1 MVLFNADLDAG
12 QPHFGRAGKVV
23 APGERRIVNAEARL
37 REALLVARNRN
48 WAEQIAAML
57 KSGKRP
63 FVAVGAAHVAGIDG
77 LPEMLA
83 SKGFTVK
90 RVQ

>member
-1 MVLFNADLDAG
+1 MMAD
-12 QPHFGRAGKVV
+12 P
-23 APGERRIVNAEARL
+23 RL
-37 REALLVARNRN
+37 REALLVSRNRN
-48 WAEQIAAML
+48 WAEQIEAML
-57 KSGKRP
+57 KAGRRP

-83 SKGFTVK
+83 SKGFAVK